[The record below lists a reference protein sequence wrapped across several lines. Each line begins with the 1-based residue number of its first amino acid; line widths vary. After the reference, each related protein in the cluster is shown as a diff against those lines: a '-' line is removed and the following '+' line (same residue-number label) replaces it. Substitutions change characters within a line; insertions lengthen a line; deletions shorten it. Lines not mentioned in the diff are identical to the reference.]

1 MRKKEFE
8 KRKRELAKRGILGT
22 FAAIIA
28 VPVAMT
34 LHELGHALG
43 ALLTGNIVHKI
54 YLDFI
59 NISGYVTITIKNAK
73 PYTMKIILWSAYV
86 LPTII
91 FGTVL
96 YYAYKI
102 ESTILIIFAIMG
114 LFVTFRW
121 FMIWGK

>member
-1 MRKKEFE
+1 MKQKEFA
-8 KRKRELAKRGILGT
+8 KRKRELAKKGILGT

-28 VPVAMT
+28 IPIAMV

-43 ALLTGNIVHKI
+43 TLLTGNIVHKI

-59 NISGYVTITIKNAK
+59 HISGYVVITVKNAK
-73 PYTMKIILWSAYV
+73 PYTMKVILWSAYV
-86 LPTII
+86 LPALI

-96 YYAYKI
+96 YYAYRI

-114 LFVTFRW
+114 LFVTLRW
-121 FMIWGK
+121 LVIWGQ